1 MRKIILLFISLVLMF
16 IVNGCSSSGQM
27 VKPIENP
34 VPRSEKA
41 GIINENFNPS
51 LPDENELEIKK
62 TISPESKSD
71 NIDDLLFQSS
81 EKAVLPEQADGFRI
95 QICAVS
101 DEEKAKQVQR
111 DAIFQFLN
119 EEVYLDYHAP
129 YYKVRIGN
137 CLTRYE
143 AEQLQQIVMK
153 KGFADAWVVRAMI
166 KPNSASPVQ
175 NEETPPDPDKPE

>member
-1 MRKIILLFISLVLMF
+1 MRKIILLFVSLILMVILF
-16 IVNGCSSSGQM
+16 GCSSTGQM
-27 VKPIENP
+27 VKPNKNTE
-34 VPRSEKA
+34 VRERKT
-41 GIINENFNPS
+41 GIINENFDLS
-51 LPDENELEIKK
+51 VLDENELDLKK

-71 NIDDLLFQSS
+71 NIDDLLLQTPD
-81 EKAVLPEQADGFRI
+81 EQPLPEEVDGFRI

-111 DAIFQFLN
+111 DAIFQFIN

-143 AEQLQQIVMK
+143 AEQLQQTVIK
-153 KGFADAWVVRAMI
+153 QGFADAWVVRAKV
-166 KPNSASPVQ
+166 KPNSDPPVQ
-175 NEETPPDPDKPE
+175 NEESPPNLDKPE